1 MVGQFPGIVLKW
13 TTLNITRT
21 QSLTGPVDGW
31 YTHHYRSHTYH
42 AWYTRHAHMCTEPR
56 IVHSGEHWAFLRR
69 RKRERE
75 GSRHSAPKPYP
86 DPSAPAAFDGA
97 KVVTFIPGR
106 LEPITSV
113 LLRDGLVPVSDP
125 SSRVTRIPHT
135 IRPKKPVSVPK
146 YHGKTW
152 AEHDEE
158 LLARFALSKSR
169 RNAGK
174 SSNRAE
180 SSFQRQQEEE
190 AHYGRVL
197 AQKELE
203 EIVAPRRIS

>member
-1 MVGQFPGIVLKW
+1 MSQ
-13 TTLNITRT
+13 
-21 QSLTGPVDGW
+21 
-31 YTHHYRSHTYH
+31 
-42 AWYTRHAHMCTEPR
+42 CTEPR

-180 SSFQRQQEEE
+180 SSKETRHE
-190 AHYGRVL
+190 AGNSSSGSKRKRHTT
-197 AQKELE
+197 AESSKELE

>member
-1 MVGQFPGIVLKW
+1 MVSIFAVA
-13 TTLNITRT
+13 TA
-21 QSLTGPVDGW
+21 VDGW

-42 AWYTRHAHMCTEPR
+42 AWYTRHAHMVHLPRVWAFRSLPLISSRMSQCTEPQ

-86 DPSAPAAFDGA
+86 DPLAPAAFDGA
-97 KVVTFIPGR
+97 KVVTFIPSR

-113 LLRDGLVPVSDP
+113 LLRDGLVRVSDP

-180 SSFQRQQEEE
+180 SLVSL
-190 AHYGRVL
+190 VL
-197 AQKELE
+197 HIDIANTHSNLT
-203 EIVAPRRIS
+203 